1 MWSQMDADRP
11 PRRCVAGRSRTSNHI
26 AFSDDRSMTNSQRL
40 ASVRERFLQWLLDAE
55 DVQTAADPA
64 QASIRRE
71 SILIRDEFYCGR
83 RFHTDLYDAVW
94 FIEEDELKIFR
105 ADGSLAASL
114 QGSELD
120 ASKPVESKTT
130 ETEGSTEPQILKLP
144 LSSDPDQ
151 ADGGDQEIRRA
162 A

>member
-1 MWSQMDADRP
+1 
-11 PRRCVAGRSRTSNHI
+11 
-26 AFSDDRSMTNSQRL
+26 MTNFQRL

-71 SILIRDEFYCGR
+71 SLLIRDEFYCGR

-120 ASKPVESKTT
+120 ARKTGESETS
-130 ETEGSTEPQILKLP
+130 ETEESVEPQILKLP
-144 LSSDPDQ
+144 AAADQDQ
-151 ADGGDQEIRRA
+151 ADGGDEEIRRA

>member
-1 MWSQMDADRP
+1 
-11 PRRCVAGRSRTSNHI
+11 
-26 AFSDDRSMTNSQRL
+26 MTNSQRL
-40 ASVRERFLQWLLDAE
+40 ATVRERFLTWLLDAE

-83 RFHTDLYDAVW
+83 RFHTDHYDAVW

-105 ADGSLAASL
+105 ADGTMAAALTGAEIDGAASDSATL
-114 QGSELD
+114 TDQPQD
-120 ASKPVESKTT
+120 TQA
-130 ETEGSTEPQILKLP
+130 PQILKMP
-144 LSSDPDQ
+144 APAERKDSRDE
-151 ADGGDQEIRRA
+151 DQEIRRA